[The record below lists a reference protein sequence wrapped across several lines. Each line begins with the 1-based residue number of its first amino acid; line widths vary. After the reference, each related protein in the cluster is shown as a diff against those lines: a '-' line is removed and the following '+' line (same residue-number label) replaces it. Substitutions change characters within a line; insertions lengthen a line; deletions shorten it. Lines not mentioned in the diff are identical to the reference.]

1 MQNRT
6 NPLWIQKSRDIKE
19 GGASKPCPAGTSVNH
34 FDSKNS
40 SKKLKP
46 DESK

>member
-1 MQNRT
+1 MKVEN
-6 NPLWIQKSRDIKE
+6 KDVKE

-34 FDSKNS
+34 FDSKKFL
-40 SKKLKP
+40 KKRNP